1 MKRICLIAPYKE
13 LAELAWQAK
22 QELNLTIDIKEGNLE
37 EGIAPALEAQRR
49 GAQVIISRGG
59 TASIIR
65 KQVDVP
71 VVEINVTG
79 YDILKTLHQYR
90 DSTTTIGIVGYQNVV
105 YGCQTIASILNIP
118 IQEIIIPNDDGNIN
132 WSGIKEQMTELV
144 ERNGIKVI
152 VGDTTA
158 ASKLGGLNVD
168 VHLITSGKEAI
179 IQAIEES
186 CHIIRV
192 REQEEE
198 KAKKFQI
205 VLDFVR
211 DAVIATDEKGLITVV
226 NPMAE
231 KIFNIKR
238 ENAYGQ
244 PIQEIV
250 KNTGIN
256 RVLESGI
263 AEIEQLQEVPVG
275 HILTNRIPIKVSG
288 QIKGV
293 VATFQ
298 EISKIQDAEQKIRQN
313 LYAKGWITKYKFN
326 DILSRDLRMKRLI
339 EIARVYAKTDA
350 TILIEGESGTG
361 KEMLAQSIHAE
372 SLRSDGPFV
381 AVNCAALPPQ
391 LLESELFGYE
401 EGAFTGAKK
410 GGKIGLFELAHNGTI
425 FLDEIGEMDKG
436 LQARLLRVL
445 EEKQVMRLGSDKIIP
460 VNIRVIA
467 ATNVSLKNEISQ
479 GNFRMDLYYRLNVLN
494 LHTIPLRERQG
505 DIELLAHYF
514 LRQGNQKYGRTVKKL
529 APEVIE
535 FLSNYRW
542 PGNLRELKNVIER
555 IVLSAEKE
563 YVTLADIELIVEEL
577 QDIDKNTQEYQWGH
591 LLDGTLQEIKRKII
605 LKVLEDEG
613 YNKSRAARRLGIDR
627 STIER
632 FL

>member
-494 LHTIPLRERQG
+494 LRTIPLRERQG

>member
-231 KIFNIKR
+231 KIFSIKR

-494 LHTIPLRERQG
+494 LRTIPLRERQG

>member
-22 QELNLTIDIKEGNLE
+22 QELNLAIDIKEGNLE

-132 WSGIKEQMTELV
+132 WSEIKEQMTELV

-436 LQARLLRVL
+436 LQARLLRIL

-494 LHTIPLRERQG
+494 LRTIPLRERHG

-577 QDIDKNTQEYQWGH
+577 QNIDKNTQEYQWGH

>member
-22 QELNLTIDIKEGNLE
+22 QELNLAIDIKEGNLE

-231 KIFNIKR
+231 KIFSIKR

-339 EIARVYAKTDA
+339 EIAKVYAKTDA

-467 ATNVSLKNEISQ
+467 ATNVSLKNEIIQ

-494 LHTIPLRERQG
+494 LRTIPLRERQG
-505 DIELLAHYF
+505 DIELLTHYF

-563 YVTLADIELIVEEL
+563 YVTLADIELIGEEL

>member
-231 KIFNIKR
+231 KIFSIKR